1 MYSSLELCCKGPW
14 FISIQEDL
22 CDKGVHQSYLGTES
36 NTPVIPNWAQYLK
49 LVTVKRGDGAI
60 GSHTNMGTA
69 SGQQRGR
76 LLDKEGAQMD
86 FPKQVDIVCCCCCF
100 RHRQKMARDFSPR
113 VNFQPRLSYG
123 VHTPP
128 CATGC
133 INICTQVAA
142 PVLRVRVRWIMETLK
157 HPAPHRRMG
166 NPTLSQLAFPGE
178 SNPVSHGKK
187 PIGTIQL

>member
-1 MYSSLELCCKGPW
+1 M
-14 FISIQEDL
+14 
-22 CDKGVHQSYLGTES
+22 
-36 NTPVIPNWAQYLK
+36 K

-76 LLDKEGAQMD
+76 LLDKKGAQMD

-157 HPAPHRRMG
+157 HPARTVGWVTRLCRSWLSPGKAIRFPMG
-166 NPTLSQLAFPGE
+166 KNPLGQYSCKKKKYLKNGLRKPRLRKGFGE
-178 SNPVSHGKK
+178 GC
-187 PIGTIQL
+187 